1 MSRRPQDRRT
11 FLKTM
16 AAGAVASGSALAGM
30 LSAGQKVPGRVVRDG
45 MAYRRLGRTDL
56 LVSEISLGSSP
67 LPDPDLLRAIVDRGV
82 NYIDTSHNYENGN
95 AERRIGRLL
104 KDVGRD
110 KLLVATKFHVAP
122 RDTPE
127 TIAASVHGSL
137 RRLDVATID
146 VLMIHG
152 AESAGVLDDGRVL
165 EAYDR
170 LKREGAY
177 RFRGLS
183 CHANQDEVVRKA
195 VSCGL
200 YDMVQVGYN
209 VFDIQEPDREVETYP
224 DYLAASG
231 IGALVGLAHSRD
243 VGVIA
248 MKTLKVGGRRQD
260 LGKYRTASASVY
272 QAMLKWVLDDVR
284 VTSALTEILNRGQ
297 MEEDLGAAGAKLET
311 EERIHARPLRPRERG
326 RLLPRLCPV
335 RPGLPVRRG
344 HGDDPA
350 RPRLCGK
357 LWEGRS
363 GQERLRLAEKRRD
376 GRGLPRLRGLRK
388 GLPLRSGRAPP
399 DQGSRAAPGLTTP
412 ASPLRSARRSR
423 SSGRRSGRSGRGRS
437 GPVRASCR
445 RRLPSSCPNSP
456 GRAPSAG

>member
-1 MSRRPQDRRT
+1 
-11 FLKTM
+11 
-16 AAGAVASGSALAGM
+16 
-30 LSAGQKVPGRVVRDG
+30 
-45 MAYRRLGRTDL
+45 MAYRRLGRTGL

-170 LKREGAY
+170 LKREGAF

-231 IGALVGLAHSRD
+231 IGALIGLAHSRD

-260 LGKYRTASASVY
+260 LGKYRTGLGLRLPGHAEVGPRRHAG
-272 QAMLKWVLDDVR
+272 DVGPDR
-284 VTSALTEILNRGQ
+284 DPQPRADGGGPGSGRG
-297 MEEDLGAAGAKLET
+297 EAGRGGEV
-311 EERIHARPLRPRERG
+311 HARPLRPRERD
-326 RLLPRLCPV
+326 RLLPRLCPM

-344 HGDDPA
+344 HGDDPP

-357 LWEGRS
+357 LREGRS
-363 GQERLRLAEKRRD
+363 GPERLRFARERRD
-376 GRGLPRLRGLRK
+376 GSGLPRLRGLRK
-388 GLPLRSGRAPP
+388 GLPLRRGRAPP
-399 DQGSRAAPGLTTP
+399 DQGSRAAPGLITP

-437 GPVRASCR
+437 GPARASCR
-445 RRLPSSCPNSP
+445 RRPPSSCPNSP
-456 GRAPSAG
+456 GRAPSAD